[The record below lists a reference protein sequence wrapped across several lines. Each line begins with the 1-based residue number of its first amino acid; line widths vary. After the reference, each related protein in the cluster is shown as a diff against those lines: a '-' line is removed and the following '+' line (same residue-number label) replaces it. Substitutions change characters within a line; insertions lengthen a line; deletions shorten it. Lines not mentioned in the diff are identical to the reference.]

1 MRGIDEYYLYVR
13 DNHIR
18 LPLDILYGLDETE
31 SVGVPFYY
39 VVDAPFICAGMSPYK
54 AVNNRRY
61 RKLKKFISAMIDSGI
76 IFYREYM
83 NTFSFHTGKDYAD
96 YLNATTLWLKS
107 LK

>member
-31 SVGVPFYY
+31 SVSVPFSC
-39 VVDAPFICAGMSPYK
+39 VLLLPFEKACARPTKKANTRRFLRLGNFICKLVDLGLVDYYGGIFIFTSGKIYIDFVTA
-54 AVNNRRY
+54 AV
-61 RKLKKFISAMIDSGI
+61 I
-76 IFYREYM
+76 
-83 NTFSFHTGKDYAD
+83 
-96 YLNATTLWLKS
+96 WLKS